1 MTSSST
7 AQHDSRP
14 DNPSDGGGV
23 WSRPTDEVLRE
34 LDTSEEGLSSDA
46 AAARAQEAGPNELPT
61 PPAPN
66 PVMRFLSHFDDILI
80 YILLTAAV
88 LKAIMGEWV
97 DAGVVFAVALVNA
110 VIGFVQEGQALD
122 SLDAIRSMMT
132 ARARV
137 RRDGEWS
144 DVDAVELVPGDVVA
158 LGPGDR
164 VPADL
169 RLLTSSQLRIEESA
183 LTGESVPSSKGAAPA
198 EPDAGVGDRTS
209 MAFSGTIVSGGQ
221 ATGVVTG
228 TGAHTEIGR
237 IRGMVSEAGDDA
249 LDTPLTR
256 QLARFGRI
264 LSLAILG
271 MAGFML
277 VIGRLVHEFPPA
289 ELISAAIG
297 FAVAAVPEGLPAII
311 TISLALGVQQLA
323 RRRAITRRLP
333 SVETLGAVSTI
344 CSDKTG
350 TLTLNEMSVREVV
363 TAGSS
368 YEVTGMGYTPEGAV
382 LAGGEPADLDSHPDL
397 FALVE
402 TMAVCNDATLSRNGN
417 GNGHDDRSAP
427 QADGTGASPDE
438 GDPTDAGGSPDGER
452 TWQLVGEPTEGALTV
467 LGMKADFDTA
477 GYERLAVVP
486 FDSEHKF
493 MAVLVRTP
501 TDRADAH
508 EGGTEVLLKGAPDRV
523 LERCSHQMGADG
535 RPEPLD
541 RAHWEAAI
549 DDLGAQGLRVLA
561 AAHLSRPA
569 GGSEDL
575 DQDSVADGMVLLGL
589 AGIVDPPRPEAI
601 EAIATCHRAGIAVS
615 MITGDHAGTARA
627 IAREMG
633 IIDSDDALVL
643 TGAEIESMP
652 QSRLEKE
659 APDVHVYAR
668 TSPEHKIRIVRALQA
683 RGQVVAMTGD
693 GVNDAPAL
701 TRADVGVAMGIK
713 GTEATKDAA
722 DIVLADDNFSTIE
735 LAVEEGRR
743 IYDNIV
749 KAVVFLLPSNGAQAL
764 VLLVAVLAGWALPL
778 DPVQVLWINMV
789 TAITLSVTLAYEGPE
804 PGLMDR
810 PPRPGRAPLL
820 GARSLRQIAFVSV
833 LIGAAT
839 LATFLVT
846 RAETG
851 DIRASQ
857 TVAVN
862 TLAFAQ
868 LAYLFNC
875 RFLHTTSLRR
885 EVVGTN
891 RVVWISA
898 ASLLALQALFVL
910 APFMHTLF
918 HSAPVN
924 WLGWAL
930 PAAVAV
936 AVFVLVELWKW
947 AGRVWARR

>member
-14 DNPSDGGGV
+14 DSPSDGGGV

-46 AAARAQEAGPNELPT
+46 AAARAEESGPNELPT
-61 PPAPN
+61 PAPPN

-169 RLLTSSQLRIEESA
+169 RLLTSSQLRVEESA

-256 QLARFGRI
+256 QVTRFGRV
-264 LSLAILG
+264 LSLAILV

-277 VIGRLVHEFPPA
+277 IIGRLVHDFPPA

-363 TAGSS
+363 TAGAT
-368 YEVTGMGYTPEGAV
+368 YEVTGTGYTPEGAV
-382 LAGGEPADLDSHPDL
+382 LAGGEPADLDAHPDL

-402 TMAVCNDATLSRNGN
+402 TMAVCNDATLTRNGN
-417 GNGHDDRSAP
+417 GDGNGA
-427 QADGTGASPDE
+427 
-438 GDPTDAGGSPDGER
+438 
-452 TWQLVGEPTEGALTV
+452 WQLVGEPTEGALTV
-467 LGMKADFDTA
+467 LGLKAGIDTA
-477 GYERLAVVP
+477 GHERLDVLP
-486 FDSEHKF
+486 FDSEHKY

-501 TDRADAH
+501 TGSGGAH

-523 LERCSHQMGADG
+523 LERCSRQLGANG
-535 RPEPLD
+535 QPEPRD
-541 RAHWEAAI
+541 RARWEGPSTNSVRRACASW
-549 DDLGAQGLRVLA
+549 L
-561 AAHLSRPA
+561 RPA
-569 GGSEDL
+569 C
-575 DQDSVADGMVLLGL
+575 
-589 AGIVDPPRPEAI
+589 P
-601 EAIATCHRAGIAVS
+601 
-615 MITGDHAGTARA
+615 
-627 IAREMG
+627 
-633 IIDSDDALVL
+633 
-643 TGAEIESMP
+643 
-652 QSRLEKE
+652 
-659 APDVHVYAR
+659 
-668 TSPEHKIRIVRALQA
+668 
-683 RGQVVAMTGD
+683 
-693 GVNDAPAL
+693 
-701 TRADVGVAMGIK
+701 
-713 GTEATKDAA
+713 
-722 DIVLADDNFSTIE
+722 
-735 LAVEEGRR
+735 
-743 IYDNIV
+743 
-749 KAVVFLLPSNGAQAL
+749 
-764 VLLVAVLAGWALPL
+764 
-778 DPVQVLWINMV
+778 
-789 TAITLSVTLAYEGPE
+789 
-804 PGLMDR
+804 
-810 PPRPGRAPLL
+810 
-820 GARSLRQIAFVSV
+820 
-833 LIGAAT
+833 
-839 LATFLVT
+839 
-846 RAETG
+846 
-851 DIRASQ
+851 
-857 TVAVN
+857 
-862 TLAFAQ
+862 
-868 LAYLFNC
+868 
-875 RFLHTTSLRR
+875 
-885 EVVGTN
+885 
-891 RVVWISA
+891 
-898 ASLLALQALFVL
+898 
-910 APFMHTLF
+910 
-918 HSAPVN
+918 
-924 WLGWAL
+924 AL
-930 PAAVAV
+930 PANPRTSTRTR
-936 AVFVLVELWKW
+936 WPGGW
-947 AGRVWARR
+947 CCWD

>member
-264 LSLAILG
+264 LSLAILAL
-271 MAGFML
+271 AGFML
-277 VIGRLVHEFPPA
+277 VIGRLVHDFPPA

-363 TAGSS
+363 TAGAT

-382 LAGGEPADLDSHPDL
+382 LAEGEPADLDAHPDL

-402 TMAVCNDATLSRNGN
+402 TMAVCNDATLTRNGN
-417 GNGHDDRSAP
+417 GDN
-427 QADGTGASPDE
+427 E
-438 GDPTDAGGSPDGER
+438 GDEDSDGDGAPGPDGE
-452 TWQLVGEPTEGALTV
+452 WQLVGEPTEGALTV
-467 LGMKADFDTA
+467 LGLKAGIDTE
-477 GYERLAVVP
+477 GYERLDVLP
-486 FDSEHKF
+486 FDSEHKY

-501 TDRADAH
+501 TGSGGAH
-508 EGGTEVLLKGAPDRV
+508 EGGTEVLVKGAPDRV
-523 LERCSHQMGADG
+523 LERCSQQLGADG
-535 RPEPLD
+535 QPEPLD
-541 RAHWEAAI
+541 RAHWEEAI

-561 AAHLSRPA
+561 AARLSRAP

-575 DQDSVADGMVLLGL
+575 DQDSVAEGMVLLGL

-633 IIDSDDALVL
+633 IIDSPDAPVL
-643 TGAEIESMP
+643 TGTEIEAMP
-652 QSRLEKE
+652 QSRLEKK
-659 APDVHVYAR
+659 APGVHVYAR

-846 RAETG
+846 RDGTG
-851 DIRASQ
+851 DIRVSQ

-891 RVVWISA
+891 RVVWISVV
-898 ASLLALQALFVL
+898 SLLALQVLFVH
-910 APFMHTLF
+910 APFMHVLF

-924 WLGWAL
+924 WLGWVL

-947 AGRVWARR
+947 AGRARAGR